1 MAEIGRFIAGVG
13 ILVRRED
20 DGRYLLL
27 RRAGSKD
34 YAAGRWECVTGRVDQ
49 GEGFE
54 EAAIREVQE
63 EIGVTP
69 SLAFIIGTTHFYR
82 GDPVPENEL
91 VGVMY
96 AATLTDPDAVRL
108 SAEHDAARWLTHDD
122 ITGQFPT
129 NHWLRTLVARADR
142 LWRSLPAN
150 LLAANRRDGFE
161 L

>member
-1 MAEIGRFIAGVG
+1 MGIGRFIAGVG
-13 ILVRRED
+13 ILIRRED

-34 YAAGRWECVTGRVDQ
+34 FAAGAWECVTGRVDQ

-54 EAAIREVQE
+54 EAAVREVQE
-63 EIGVTP
+63 ELSVTP

-82 GDPVPENEL
+82 GAPLPENEL

-96 AATLTDPDAVRL
+96 AATLPDPDAVRL
-108 SAEHDAARWLTHDD
+108 SAEHDAARWLSLDA
-122 ITGQFPT
+122 ITAQFPDGY
-129 NHWLRTLVARADR
+129 WLRTLATRADR
-142 LWRSLPAN
+142 IWRALPPD
-150 LLAANRRDGFE
+150 LLATNRNDGFE